1 MIKKTVV
8 LLLSLCIFVLTSC
21 SISDLRAGQLS
32 KLTTEESEKIESMSE
47 EIIRCLTEKDSDG
60 FCKLFSQKVREEKEF
75 NNQIENVF
83 SFFKCDGYTT
93 ADIDT
98 TAGGGEHIEFGKKT
112 EWYVMPEIKY
122 IEVIVLSKDNADQ
135 MYNRYYQVYYD
146 FQIIDQENPELEGL
160 NYFVLELLNLDESVT
175 VGVLPDRGE

>member
-32 KLTTEESEKIESMSE
+32 KLTTEESEKIE
-47 EIIRCLTEKDSDG
+47 CLTEKDTDG
-60 FCKLFSQKVREEKEF
+60 FCKLFSEKAREEKEF

-98 TAGGGEHIEFGKKT
+98 TAGGGEHIEFGKRT

-146 FQIIDQENPELEGL
+146 YQIIDQENPELEGL